1 MMAKKIRMTITFVQ
15 EYEPDAE
22 WYADC
27 ETIEQMAEVDERQF
41 REDPM
46 LMIDNEATRMITKY
60 EIVDTGE

>member
-1 MMAKKIRMTITFVQ
+1 
-15 EYEPDAE
+15 
-22 WYADC
+22 
-27 ETIEQMAEVDERQF
+27 MAEVDERQF